1 LIARARH
8 LVERFL
14 GSLRPRPLDADD
26 VALVE
31 GILAPAE
38 LECWRRLGPADRVES
53 VATARAANG
62 ALGRDGD
69 DRWVAAALL
78 HDVGKSETGFGPFRR
93 AAATTVA
100 IAFGERRV
108 RQWPNAIGRYVD
120 HDEVGS
126 RVLARAGARRE
137 AVEWAAIHHRPAL
150 WPGAGVPIGICRIL
164 AEADGEPHG
173 L

>member
-1 LIARARH
+1 LTARARH
-8 LVERFL
+8 LVTRFV
-14 GSLRPRPLDADD
+14 GSLRPPPLDAYD

-31 GILAPAE
+31 RVLTPAE
-38 LECWRRLGPADRVES
+38 LACWRRLGPADRVES
-53 VATARAANG
+53 VATARAALD
-62 ALGRDGD
+62 ALGPDGE

-78 HDVGKSETGFGPFRR
+78 HDVGKCETQLGPFRR

-100 IAFGERRV
+100 IAFGERRA
-108 RQWPNAIGRYVD
+108 RQWQNAIGRYVD

-126 RVLARAGARRE
+126 RVLKAAGARRE

-150 WPGAGVPIGICRIL
+150 WPGSRVPPRICRIL
-164 AEADGEPHG
+164 AAADGEPQG

>member
-8 LVERFL
+8 LVTRFV
-14 GSLRPRPLDADD
+14 GSLRPRPLGAHDIS
-26 VALVE
+26 LVE

-53 VATARAANG
+53 VATARAAQA
-62 ALGRDGD
+62 ALGPDGD
-69 DRWVAAALL
+69 NRWVAAALL
-78 HDVGKSETGFGPFRR
+78 HDVGKSETGLGPFRR

-108 RQWPNAIGRYVD
+108 RRWPNAIGRYVD

-126 RVLARAGARRE
+126 RALAQAGARRE

-150 WPGAGVPIGICRIL
+150 WPGSGVPIGICRIL
-164 AEADGEPHG
+164 AAADGETQG